1 MMRKSRK
8 ALFLCPETGET
19 MPSKAL
25 KICTHPGCSELSEKR
40 YCEKHRAI
48 FEEQSKRKRERYD
61 KDRGSPSSRGYNS
74 KWRKAR
80 TTYLRHH
87 PLCAECER
95 HGRVVPAT
103 VVDHVIPHK
112 GDQRLFWDMSNWQS
126 LCKSCHDAKT
136 AREDGG
142 FNNPT

>member
-1 MMRKSRK
+1 
-8 ALFLCPETGET
+8 

-25 KICTHPGCSELSEKR
+25 KICTYYGCSELSENR
-40 YCEKHRAI
+40 YCEKHRAL
-48 FEEQSKRKRERYD
+48 FKERHRQKRERYD
-61 KDRGSPSSRGYNS
+61 QDRGSPTARGYNS

-87 PLCAECER
+87 PLCAECDC

-112 GDQRLFWDMSNWQS
+112 GNQQLFWDTSNWQS

-142 FNNPT
+142 FGNRK

>member
-1 MMRKSRK
+1 
-8 ALFLCPETGET
+8 

-25 KICTHPGCSELSEKR
+25 RICCHPGCSELSEKR
-40 YCEKHRAI
+40 YCEKHRVI
-48 FEEQSKRKRERYD
+48 FEEQSRQRRERYD
-61 KDRGSPSSRGYNS
+61 KDRGSPSVRGYNS

-80 TTYLRHH
+80 TNYLRHH

-103 VVDHVIPHK
+103 VVDHIIPHK
-112 GDQRLFWDMSNWQS
+112 GNQKLFWDTSRWQS

-142 FNNPT
+142 FGNRK